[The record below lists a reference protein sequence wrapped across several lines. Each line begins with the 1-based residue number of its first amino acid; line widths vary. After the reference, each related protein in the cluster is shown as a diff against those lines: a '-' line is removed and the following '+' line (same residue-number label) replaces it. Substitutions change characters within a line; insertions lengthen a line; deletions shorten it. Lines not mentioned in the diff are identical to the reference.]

1 MLVSLFIK
9 GLDRPGLVRDIT
21 KVIINQEGVV
31 LNSVS
36 FDTFQEKFDGNL
48 IILVKNKTILDKLLS
63 AIKQIENVNSIDW
76 KEK

>member
-1 MLVSLFIK
+1 
-9 GLDRPGLVRDIT
+9 
-21 KVIINQEGVV
+21 V

-48 IILVKNKTILDKLLS
+48 IILVKNKSILDKLLS